1 MVRILCLAALVPLL
15 TAFDPVAV
23 SPAPAPTQ
31 DAGAFTGADAC
42 RDCHAAYNQAWS
54 TTKHARALNQLSRAD
69 RTSGRCIRCH
79 VTDSAE
85 MMAAQNDSPK
95 FPDVQCEAC
104 HGAGRPHVEA
114 ARAGNAAAAKTRP
127 ISEATC
133 TRCHN
138 TESPHYKTF
147 IFSALKGLVHP
158 VR

>member
-15 TAFDPVAV
+15 ASFEPAPV
-23 SPAPAPTQ
+23 SPAAALPQ
-31 DAGAFTGADAC
+31 DASAFVGAEAC
-42 RDCHAAYNQAWS
+42 RECHAAYNQAWS

-79 VTDSAE
+79 VTDTAE

-114 ARAGNAAAAKTRP
+114 ARAGNAAAAKTRR
-127 ISEATC
+127 ISEQTC
-133 TRCHN
+133 TRCHS
-138 TESPHYKTF
+138 TESPNYKTF
-147 IFSALKGLVHP
+147 IFNALKTLVHR
-158 VR
+158 VE

>member
-1 MVRILCLAALVPLL
+1 MVRILCLATLVPLL
-15 TAFDPVAV
+15 ASLEPVPVPPAATAP
-23 SPAPAPTQ
+23 Q
-31 DAGAFTGADAC
+31 DASAFVGAEAC

-54 TTKHARALNQLSRAD
+54 TTKHARALNQLTRAD

-79 VTDSAE
+79 VTDTAE
-85 MMAAQNDSPK
+85 MMAAQKDNPK

-114 ARAGNAAAAKTRP
+114 ARAGNAADARTRP
-127 ISEATC
+127 ISEETC

-147 IFSALKGLVHP
+147 IFNALKTLVHR
-158 VR
+158 VE